1 MDVNTSLYSPSNVSP
16 DSKNTKATS
25 NSTITSTNTATSS
38 TTNSTSPN
46 QSTSKTNSSNTFST
60 ATDSYISSSQNAV
73 KGLYSKPQK
82 LTDEQIKALKEAQ
95 AESQKQLVQKLT
107 ESLFVGQSSTSKSAS
122 NKKDSD
128 KLSTLLKEIT
138 DANHL
143 PEIATDPEEAEKALT
158 GNGPYS
164 VNSVATRIMDMATSL
179 AGNNPEKLELMR
191 SAVKKGFES
200 AGMTFSKITGDD
212 KLPQICQDTYDE
224 VMKRFDELQ

>member
-1 MDVNTSLYSPSNVSP
+1 MDINTSSYSSSNVS
-16 DSKNTKATS
+16 S
-25 NSTITSTNTATSS
+25 NTNTTQTTTHTTSATTHAPQS
-38 TTNSTSPN
+38 N
-46 QSTSKTNSSNTFST
+46 QSATTTP
-60 ATDSYISSSQNAV
+60 TDSYISSNQTQV

-128 KLSTLLKEIT
+128 ELSALLKEIT
-138 DANHL
+138 DAHHL

-158 GNGPYS
+158 GDGPYS

-200 AGMTFSKITGDD
+200 AGMTFSEITGDD

-224 VMKRFDELQ
+224 VMKRFDELQKKYTTTETA